1 MSAILAV
8 SGRVVEKPERISTN
22 RRVYEWIKDEWELGS
37 PWKAVAAAVAG
48 AVLLPLTLVG
58 AVFGAIPAWERE
70 VEKTPDLFRI
80 RAADSSPIKG
90 ILSRKIKAF
99 AQDPAQEDF
108 IPEIQELL
116 FDVYQECENPEDAR
130 KIEKALK
137 ETIGISAKKGLQ
149 KTAKG
154 TIKLIKNVIFDQI
167 MTDEFKKSIS
177 DARVEKL
184 LGDFAVEIE
193 RADSFFAEIEKLKER
208 ATGFV
213 HPDAIEQLAL
223 EAEKRHIAR
232 FYEDRIETLVK
243 ANQIQEIKPLLE
255 TLVEGPLKEGLMSYA
270 AQLLLEPFKREIE
283 TIDPFGNWATMKR
296 RYTQL
301 RNCLKAAGITGD
313 ALTGT
318 LDEARILM
326 EEQFVNY
333 IALSLAQ
340 GEDVGDWISDL
351 IQMEVI
357 KEDYAVHFI
366 SAVAERRDQFLAIDA

>member
-1 MSAILAV
+1 MGGPLEQPKEEPMENKEEKEHKVTTPEEAAEITQQRRKDFGLEEAKELV
-8 SGRVVEKPERISTN
+8 QEQVE
-22 RRVYEWIKDEWELGS
+22 ELEG
-37 PWKAVAAAVAG
+37 
-48 AVLLPLTLVG
+48 
-58 AVFGAIPAWERE
+58 
-70 VEKTPDLFRI
+70 
-80 RAADSSPIKG
+80 
-90 ILSRKIKAF
+90 
-99 AQDPAQEDF
+99 F
-108 IPEIQELL
+108 I
-116 FDVYQECENPEDAR
+116 
-130 KIEKALK
+130 
-137 ETIGISAKKGLQ
+137 
-149 KTAKG
+149 
-154 TIKLIKNVIFDQI
+154 
-167 MTDEFKKSIS
+167 
-177 DARVEKL
+177 EKL